1 MKRIHTTKQGDWNS
15 LSAYLRDLSAQPQHS
30 EDELRDIAARAAG
43 GDVAAQESLV
53 RAHLRLV
60 VAIAQQYGSYGLP
73 LADVISEGNIAL
85 IRAAQLYDPRFGTK
99 FTTYASVWI
108 KQRIHRAITKMAR
121 AVRIPVWRSQRLR
134 KVARLND
141 ELSAALGRA
150 PTESELA
157 GRLGLSE
164 DELATLQRDRI
175 EVASLDAPM
184 RPDDEDSADVLQRIP
199 DESTPDAASVTSQ
212 RELLD
217 ELMAALHDLDDR
229 ELEVVTHKFGLGKD
243 GARSFHEIGRNLGK
257 SHEWI
262 RRIAQLAM
270 VKIRRAMDAAAAL
283 PVMERLRRRGAV
295 RARLA
300 KLGATWQTAVAG

>member
-30 EDELRDIAARAAG
+30 EDELRDIAARAAC

-73 LADVISEGNIAL
+73 AGGRDLRGQHRPHPRGPSSTT
-85 IRAAQLYDPRFGTK
+85 RASAPNSP
-99 FTTYASVWI
+99 TYASVWI

-199 DESTPDAASVTSQ
+199 DESTPDAASVT
-212 RELLD
+212 RP
-217 ELMAALHDLDDR
+217 
-229 ELEVVTHKFGLGKD
+229 
-243 GARSFHEIGRNLGK
+243 ART
-257 SHEWI
+257 
-262 RRIAQLAM
+262 
-270 VKIRRAMDAAAAL
+270 
-283 PVMERLRRRGAV
+283 
-295 RARLA
+295 AR
-300 KLGATWQTAVAG
+300 